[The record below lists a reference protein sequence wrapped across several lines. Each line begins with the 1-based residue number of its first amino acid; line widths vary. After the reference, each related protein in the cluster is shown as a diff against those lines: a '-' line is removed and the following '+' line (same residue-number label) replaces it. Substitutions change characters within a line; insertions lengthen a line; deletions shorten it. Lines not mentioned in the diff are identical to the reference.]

1 MRIIFLTDFTESFAY
16 QLLKGILLYA
26 KETKPCVVCKM
37 PQEYKL
43 KYGIEGVIRWAKHWQ
58 ADAIIGQFSDD
69 DPVELFSK
77 YHITAIAQDYMSRF
91 TSIPNITSDYF
102 LTGQMAAEFFIN
114 KGFSNFAFYGFNN
127 TVWSKERLQ
136 GFHTTIQQKGFT
148 NFYEYQHEDIQE
160 LWYYD
165 SATLASWLKSLPKA
179 TALFACDDNQGK
191 KITEVCRINGIKI
204 PDDIIVLGVDND
216 EMTCNLSD
224 PPLSSIQ
231 LNIPK
236 AGYELARAIDLWI
249 NQGIP
254 IEDICISPVTIVNR
268 ASTDIL
274 SIDSPHILTVIRYIQ
289 NNINR
294 KLSVD
299 EIVRLVPLSRR
310 LLEMKFKAIIKKT
323 IYEYILFSKIECMAN
338 LLINTNDS
346 VIDITAK
353 VGLGDTKNVAR
364 VFKSV
369 KGCTPTD
376 FRKKHCQRFQR

>member
-1 MRIIFLTDFTESFAY
+1 MRIIFLSDFTESFAY
-16 QLLKGILLYA
+16 QLLKGILAYS
-26 KETKPCVVCKM
+26 KETQPWAVCKM

-43 KYGIEGVIRWAKHWQ
+43 KYGINGIINWAKHWQ
-58 ADAIIGQFSDD
+58 ADAIIGQFSDH
-69 DPVELFSK
+69 DPVELFAE
-77 YHITAIAQDYMSRF
+77 HQIVAVAQDYMSRF
-91 TSIPNITSDYF
+91 TSIPNITSDYY

-136 GFHTTIQQKGFT
+136 GFQTTILQKGFT
-148 NFYEYQHEDIQE
+148 NFYEYQHEDIQD

-165 SATLASWLKSLPKA
+165 SVSLASWLKSLPKT

-216 EMTCNLSD
+216 EMTCTLSD

-231 LNIPK
+231 LNISK
-236 AGYELARAIDLWI
+236 AGYDLARALDLQI
-249 NQGIP
+249 NQQIP
-254 IEDICISPVTIVNR
+254 IIKDICITPVSIINR

-274 SIDSPHILTVIRYIQ
+274 SIDSPHILTAIRYIQ
-289 NNINR
+289 NNVSK

-299 EIVRLVPLSRR
+299 EIVKQVPLSRR
-310 LLEMKFKAIIKKT
+310 LLEIKFKATVNKT

-338 LLINTNDS
+338 LLINTGDS

-364 VFKSV
+364 IFKSV

-376 FRKKHCQRFQR
+376 FRKKHCQKF